1 MKKKKK
7 LLILVN
13 QLSFFISHRLPI
25 ARAALNDGFEVVIV
39 YGELGNTDISL
50 NLLEDEGFK
59 IRYIPMDR
67 SGINILRDLKTCF
80 HIWKFFKVEKP
91 DIVHLISMKPYLYGG
106 IISRLLNIRAV
117 VSAISGFGTL
127 FISKN
132 LKFKILGLLFS
143 PIFKFS
149 FNHSNQM
156 IIVQNESDLKLLIK
170 FGILNLSKIKIFK
183 GSGVKLE
190 NFVDLKEPSGIPTVC
205 FAARL
210 LRDKGIYEFVSAA
223 KILNERGIQ
232 ARFLIAG
239 DLDLNNLTGIK
250 FDEYNK
256 LKNEKSIEVLGYHK
270 NIPELYAKSHI
281 VCLPS
286 YREGLPKSLM
296 EAAAASRAVVTTDV
310 PGCRDAIIPNKTGL
324 LVPVKDPNKL
334 ADSLQ
339 WLIEHPKERV
349 DMGKEGRKLAEK
361 EFRIEKIAEDHL
373 IIYKQLIPSQ
383 S

>member
-1 MKKKKK
+1 
-7 LLILVN
+7 
-13 QLSFFISHRLPI
+13 LPI
-25 ARAALNDGFEVVIV
+25 AEAAKVRGFDVVIG
-39 YGELGNTDISL
+39 YGELGGADFK
-50 NLLEDEGFK
+50 LLDQKGFK
-59 IRYIPMDR
+59 IRYIPMQR
-67 SGINILRDLKTCF
+67 GRINPFNELKTF
-80 HIWKFFKVEKP
+80 FYIWKFFKKERP
-91 DIVHLISMKPYLYGG
+91 DIVHLVTIKPYLYGG
-106 IISRLLNIRAV
+106 IISRLLSIRAV

-127 FISKN
+127 FVSKN
-132 LKFKILGLLFS
+132 LKFKILRLLLS
-143 PIFKFS
+143 SIFKFS

-223 KILNERGIQ
+223 RILNERGIQ
-232 ARFLIAG
+232 ARFFIAG
-239 DLDLNNLTGIK
+239 DLDVNNPSGIN
-250 FDEYNK
+250 FDEYMK
-256 LKNEKSIEVLGYHK
+256 LKHEKSIEVLGYHK